1 MSSLWKKFRGGSGG
15 GSPNHTGHG
24 AAASSSSYQG
34 GAEVCQ
40 GAEVT
45 SSPPSQ
51 QTPSSNIRFV
61 TRADED
67 LFMSES
73 GEKKV
78 DPLQIQSQ
86 FVKTVEDILDSHST
100 LPYFLQFLQGWGAE
114 KYARFWLDATSFRA
128 AAVTRIRSQDVH
140 ITSDIATSTTSD
152 RSYVDF
158 SDSNCTDQ
166 ENKQKQTVSEIFE
179 NYTTQSCSNSRTESF
194 GPKEGI
200 QSRDKGLVLPD
211 LVSNIKHA
219 NDVTPLNSPDGSFS
233 KVLNCDARTSEGN
246 PKASDEKCVI
256 LPNHMDSVKESN
268 TKPVGSESVIT
279 AKPLLKDTRGFSSP
293 SASVCS
299 RAQKLRQ
306 SIAEDAMKIFN
317 KYIARDAEQSIGL
330 DDDIREVILQK
341 ISVVQEDIDSECFVP
356 AQKIVFGVLEKEYLP
371 KFLASDYYLKHQI
384 DVLTSGSVRLADIL
398 YSDSAFPYF
407 MEYVEQEGG
416 RQMLQLW
423 VAASNFRQQLI
434 EHAGMYDPQQAQAD
448 AMVLYDKYFSLQATC
463 PQGFSD
469 RVRFEVESNICR
481 EEGPLPSCFNLPLR
495 VVLHVLERDFLPG
508 YLSSSLHI
516 KYLSELINTVKTSI
530 ELLGRKKRSG
540 SESTCSSEQSSSY
553 GGAGISS
560 QNTLLAMDTSSTHRF
575 HNLDGAMR
583 IDEAQITD
591 PDSLWRR
598 KNFSKMSCGFINEL
612 GRFESELQPE
622 PDRKTESKISRT
634 LKRFVNMDEDKV
646 KEDMA
651 YKVAEMIIKD
661 VTSVTLGSQGSNRS
675 SMESSQPPLTPSSV
689 SQDNLSDV
697 FPS

>member
-114 KYARFWLDATSFRA
+114 KYA
-128 AAVTRIRSQDVH
+128 
-140 ITSDIATSTTSD
+140 
-152 RSYVDF
+152 
-158 SDSNCTDQ
+158 
-166 ENKQKQTVSEIFE
+166 
-179 NYTTQSCSNSRTESF
+179 
-194 GPKEGI
+194 
-200 QSRDKGLVLPD
+200 
-211 LVSNIKHA
+211 
-219 NDVTPLNSPDGSFS
+219 
-233 KVLNCDARTSEGN
+233 
-246 PKASDEKCVI
+246 
-256 LPNHMDSVKESN
+256 
-268 TKPVGSESVIT
+268 
-279 AKPLLKDTRGFSSP
+279 
-293 SASVCS
+293 

-469 RVRFEVESNICR
+469 
-481 EEGPLPSCFNLPLR
+481 
-495 VVLHVLERDFLPG
+495 RDFLPG

>member
-15 GSPNHTGHG
+15 GSPNHMVYGV
-24 AAASSSSYQG
+24 AAGSSSYHG

-45 SSPPSQ
+45 SSSPSQ
-51 QTPSSNIRFV
+51 QAQSSNLHFI
-61 TRADED
+61 TSADED
-67 LFMSES
+67 LFMSNS
-73 GEKKV
+73 GDEKV

-86 FVKTVEDILDSHST
+86 FVKTVEDILNSHST

-140 ITSDIATSTTSD
+140 TTSDLATSATSD
-152 RSYVDF
+152 RSYIDYR
-158 SDSNCTDQ
+158 DSNCTGL

-194 GPKEGI
+194 GPKEGV

-219 NDVTPLNSPDGSFS
+219 NDVTPLNSPDGSFC
-233 KVLNCDARTSEGN
+233 KVLHCDGRT
-246 PKASDEKCVI
+246 SDEKCVI
-256 LPNHMDSVKESN
+256 LPNHIDSVKGSN
-268 TKPVGSESVIT
+268 TKPVGNESVTT
-279 AKPLLKDTRGFSSP
+279 AKPLLKDTRDFSSP

-341 ISVVQEDIDSECFVP
+341 ISVVQEDIDSECFAP
-356 AQKIVFGVLEKEYLP
+356 AQKIVFGVLEREYLP

-434 EHAGMYDPQQAQAD
+434 EHAGIYDPQQAQSD